1 MDTDLTEEVAEDQP
15 SGGSVT
21 DANISQTNTYR
32 PLIPGTRNVNKHKSS
47 HSVTD
52 KMYWQQELDKL
63 DNPEYRALCQ
73 RKLNESTG
81 KVITHLGKALNTIA
95 RLH

>member
-1 MDTDLTEEVAEDQP
+1 
-15 SGGSVT
+15 
-21 DANISQTNTYR
+21 
-32 PLIPGTRNVNKHKSS
+32 
-47 HSVTD
+47 
-52 KMYWQQELDKL
+52 MYWQQELDKL